1 MNKIRSKNKAL
12 AIAGACSDKKA
23 LDIVLMKMK
32 KVSGVSDYFVIAS
45 GSSTTQTRAIADH
58 IEQVI
63 MAKGERVRH
72 IEGRREASWVLID
85 CTDVVAHIFL
95 KDTRRF
101 YDLESLW
108 NKAPKER
115 FTEPKIRKAHP
126 SKKKTKPRSFLR
138 KSGTKPR
145 RSRKS

>member
-1 MNKIRSKNKAL
+1 
-12 AIAGACSDKKA
+12 
-23 LDIVLMKMK
+23 MKMK

-58 IEQVI
+58 VVQV
-63 MAKGERVRH
+63 MRAKGERVRH
-72 IEGRREASWVLID
+72 VEGLREASWVLVD

-115 FTEPKIRKAHP
+115 LAEPKTRKARAP
-126 SKKKTKPRSFLR
+126 GPLKKKKINKKTK
-138 KSGTKPR
+138 KKATKPKPK